1 MKEQKNIYLM
11 YTLAFLQGMVFYG
24 PVSTLYR
31 QAQGLSVF
39 QITLIESISLL
50 LSLALEIPWGIIA
63 DRIGYKRTM
72 IFCGALFFIS
82 KLVFWMARGF
92 CWFLLER
99 VLLSVVVSGMSGV
112 DMSIL
117 YLSCKEGESQKAFSI
132 YNGLSVAGLLIAS
145 MIFSVFVGDDLK
157 TAEFLTVLSYG
168 VAAAVPVFLIEVK
181 ERETGG
187 GERRGERREKRIL
200 PFLGFKTAFLRIV
213 KNRPLLLFLVSVA
226 FLTQT
231 HQTVTV
237 FLAQVQ
243 YERCGLSP
251 SAIGYIYAA
260 VTLAGFLGVFSDRS
274 TRKIGIKMAGIVLQV
289 VAILSCVGLAYTDS
303 AAVSVCGVM
312 ALHVADSLFQPLQM
326 ELQNRQV
333 STEDRATELS
343 IYAMII
349 DSIGVGTSLLFGA
362 LATVSLSLAF
372 LLGMGLCTVG
382 AYLFLTS
389 L

>member
-132 YNGLSVAGLLIAS
+132 YNGLSVASLLIAS

-157 TAEFLTVLSYG
+157 TAGSLTVLSYG
-168 VAAAVPVFLIEVK
+168 AAAAVPVFLIEVK

-187 GERRGERREKRIL
+187 GEGRGERREKRIL
-200 PFLGFKTAFLRIV
+200 PFLGVKTAFLQIV
-213 KNRPLLLFLVSVA
+213 KNRSLLLFLVSVA

-237 FLAQVQ
+237 F
-243 YERCGLSP
+243 Y
-251 SAIGYIYAA
+251 
-260 VTLAGFLGVFSDRS
+260 
-274 TRKIGIKMAGIVLQV
+274 
-289 VAILSCVGLAYTDS
+289 
-303 AAVSVCGVM
+303 
-312 ALHVADSLFQPLQM
+312 
-326 ELQNRQV
+326 N
-333 STEDRATELS
+333 
-343 IYAMII
+343 
-349 DSIGVGTSLLFGA
+349 
-362 LATVSLSLAF
+362 
-372 LLGMGLCTVG
+372 
-382 AYLFLTS
+382 
-389 L
+389 